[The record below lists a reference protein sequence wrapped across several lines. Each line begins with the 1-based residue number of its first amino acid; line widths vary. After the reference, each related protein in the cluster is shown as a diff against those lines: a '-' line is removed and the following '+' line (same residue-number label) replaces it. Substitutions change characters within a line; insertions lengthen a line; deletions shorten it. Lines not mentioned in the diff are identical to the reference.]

1 MARGNFGERLKR
13 ERELRE
19 VTLDEINSAT
29 RISNRFLEA
38 MENEDW
44 QKLPGGVF
52 NRGFVR
58 SIARFLGLDEEGL
71 LAEYDMAHGAQEQ
84 AAPKREE
91 VRIPSPPKWVPVA
104 AVLAVAAAGGV
115 HRGRNLCLALFC
127 GAASGAA
134 GGNGERGSFARR
146 EQRGVVGIER
156 PRDAAAQCAGDIRYN
171 HLKSKRLEAGT
182 KWSYS
187 ARKSSRI
194 CVTAGRLE
202 NERSPYA
209 PPGRTYLQR
218 IALKY

>member
-91 VRIPSPPKWVPVA
+91 VRIPSPPRWVPVA
-104 AVLAVAAAGGV
+104 AVLGLLLLLAACIAGGIYAW
-115 HRGRNLCLALFC
+115 RYF
-127 GAASGAA
+127 AARRAARQAATASVAHSPIEPSVVLLKLNGLTMPTLSAPGTSGTMPLTRKDLRRDQSGATQ
-134 GGNGERGSFARR
+134 RGS
-146 EQRGVVGIER
+146 
-156 PRDAAAQCAGDIRYN
+156 Y
-171 HLKSKRLEAGT
+171 
-182 KWSYS
+182 
-187 ARKSSRI
+187 
-194 CVTAGRLE
+194 
-202 NERSPYA
+202 
-209 PPGRTYLQR
+209 
-218 IALKY
+218 